1 MRPLSEHAIRT
12 LDAVRVRLPIEA
24 PLRHSYAVHTA
35 FERTLLR
42 LETAS
47 GFVGWGESAADPL
60 SFLNLRERL
69 VGRTPYELETFRM
82 RIGQA
87 NYTSRNPTVMTAVEM
102 ACLDLQG
109 KIASVPLAE
118 LLGGRLVD
126 SVPYAGYV
134 FYRYATADRAA
145 VWEPADVAA
154 HAQDLVDRFGFST
167 IKLKGGVDAPAH
179 DELTIRELRGRLG
192 TDVELRLDPNASWTV
207 ETALRVVRRLQADG
221 VDLEY
226 LEDPTWGI
234 DAMARIRQASDVP
247 LATNMCVTEFTQMP
261 EAIAKRPVDVILSDP
276 WYWGGLHN
284 TRVLSSMAWT
294 HGFGLG
300 MHSGLE
306 LGIGLAAMTHVAA
319 TLPNL
324 THAVDTH
331 HHHLTDDIL
340 VPGQITFE
348 HGRLAVPTGAGL
360 GVEVDPERISKYTVE
375 AAGGGAPDPYDND
388 WFPRYPGW

>member
-1 MRPLSEHAIRT
+1 MPPLAEHRIRT

-42 LETAS
+42 LETDS
-47 GFVGWGESAADPL
+47 GFVGWGECAADPAGL
-60 SFLNLRERL
+60 LALREQI
-69 VGRTPYELETFRM
+69 VGHTPYELEIFRM
-82 RIGQA
+82 RIGQR
-87 NYTSRNPTVMTAVEM
+87 NYTSRNPVLVTAVEM

-126 SVPYAGYV
+126 AVPYAGYV
-134 FYRYATADRAA
+134 FYRYANDDHPQ
-145 VWEPADVAA
+145 VWEPLEVAA
-154 HAQDLVDRFGFST
+154 HARDLVDRFGFKT

-179 DELTIRELRGRLG
+179 DELTVRELRRELG
-192 TDVELRLDPNASWTV
+192 PEVALRLDPNASWTV
-207 ETALRVVRRLQADG
+207 ETALRVVHRLQADE

-226 LEDPTWGI
+226 LEDPTWGM

-247 LATNMCVTEFTQMP
+247 LATNMCVTEFKEMP
-261 EAIAKRPVDVILSDP
+261 EAVAKRPVDVILSDP

-306 LGIGLAAMTHVAA
+306 LGVGLAAMTHVAA

-324 THAVDTH
+324 THAVDAH
-331 HHHLTDDIL
+331 YHHLTDDVL
-340 VPGQITFE
+340 VPGQLTFDD
-348 HGRLAVPTGAGL
+348 GLLAVPTGPGL
-360 GVEVDPERISKYTVE
+360 GVDLDPERVARYTVT
-375 AAGGGAPDPYDND
+375 AADGGPPDPFNLD